1 MATSQMVS
9 RARDK
14 QLRILGLTA
23 ISAAYAVPRGHAIAA
38 IYFRN
43 RTANAVTGGVKIGT
57 AAGATDIVAAQAIGA
72 NGIGHVADADL
83 LKRFFS
89 TTDRQVLFIDA
100 VSAWNSATVDFYL
113 VLDKLQP

>member
-1 MATSQMVS
+1 MTQTVS

-14 QLRILGLTA
+14 QIRALGLTA
-23 ISAAYAVPRGHAIAA
+23 AFAGLAVPRGHAIAE

-43 RTANAVTGGVKIGT
+43 RTANAVTGGLKIGT
-57 AAGATDIVAAQAIGA
+57 TAGGVDIVADQAIGA
-72 NGIGHVADADL
+72 NGIGHVADAAV

-100 VSAWNSATVDFYL
+100 VSAWNSATVDLYI